1 MMKFLYVHLFI
12 ILINTNS
19 IDNLLSSLEIRSTKD
34 IGKYLNLKSE
44 LIINDK
50 IYKGNN
56 FQQTKA
62 LDSFFDKND
71 INKFKII
78 HKGNSEKNLIYILGE
93 YSSNNDIYKVF
104 LTLYNS
110 DKKYIIQKF
119 KIDKKL

>member
-1 MMKFLYVHLFI
+1 MKFLYVHLFI

-78 HKGNSEKNLIYILGE
+78 HKGNSKKNLIYILGE

>member
-78 HKGNSEKNLIYILGE
+78 HKGNSKKNLIYILGE

-110 DKKYIIQKF
+110 DKKYIVQKF